1 MQGNDFGT
9 YGKESHMRLDIYLD
23 SLVKHRRSS
32 SLVPP
37 MPMQRPTCTGIR
49 VRSPTDAHTIF
60 HGVML
65 GILPMITRRLD
76 TEERRAIVS
85 GCVYV
90 WEERGGPNTEPMGL
104 GIERWTD
111 SIRWGPSRV
120 REEFLFYH
128 ERDPDPIDIDLG
140 GYDSDTASPLGY
152 EPSHVFL
159 RENLIKQTYSVFVE
173 TTHGRRKWHLIAYF
187 TQDSVDYLRTV
198 EDIPSLACL
207 KVPPIYKSA
216 RSAKG
221 TGRTRF
227 ADTAFAPYLYGAA
240 NNTRPSHPAAY
251 APAGGY
257 SPPTCVIICGPLR
270 DEILAPLEYLENIPP
285 TRRHPEDEKAL
296 MSFVPGLT

>member
-1 MQGNDFGT
+1 
-9 YGKESHMRLDIYLD
+9 
-23 SLVKHRRSS
+23 
-32 SLVPP
+32 

-49 VRSPTDAHTIF
+49 VRSPSDAHVIF

-65 GILPMITRRLD
+65 GVLPMITRRLD

-111 SIRWGPSRV
+111 SISWGPSRV

-128 ERDPDPIDIDLG
+128 EKVPDPIDIDAG

-152 EPSHVFL
+152 APSHVFI

-198 EDIPSLACL
+198 EDIPALACL
-207 KVPPIYKSA
+207 TVPPIYKSA
-216 RSAKG
+216 RSVKG
-221 TGRTRF
+221 GRARF
-227 ADTAFAPYLYGAA
+227 TDQRFAPYLYGSTNNSRPHAHAA
-240 NNTRPSHPAAY
+240 
-251 APAGGY
+251 
-257 SPPTCVIICGPLR
+257 PPPRTCVIDCGPR
-270 DEILAPLEYLENIPP
+270 AQKILAPLEYLENIPP
-285 TRRHPEDEKAL
+285 APRHPEDEKAL
-296 MSFVPGLT
+296 MSFAPGLT

>member
-1 MQGNDFGT
+1 
-9 YGKESHMRLDIYLD
+9 
-23 SLVKHRRSS
+23 
-32 SLVPP
+32 

-49 VRSPTDAHTIF
+49 VRSPADAHVIF

-65 GILPMITRRLD
+65 GILPMISRRLD

-128 ERDPDPIDIDLG
+128 EKDPDPIDIDIG
-140 GYDSDTASPLGY
+140 GYDSDNANSPLGY

-159 RENLIKQTYSVFVE
+159 RENLVKQTYSVFVD

-198 EDIPSLACL
+198 DDIPSLASL

-227 ADTAFAPYLYGAA
+227 SDQTFAPYLYGSA
-240 NNTRPSHPAAY
+240 NNSRPHPYPTSSA
-251 APAGGY
+251 Y
-257 SPPTCVIICGPLR
+257 SPPTCVIICGPR
-270 DEILAPLEYLENIPP
+270 AQEILAPLEYLENIPP
-285 TRRHPEDEKAL
+285 PRRHPEDEKAL